1 MAIEPG
7 FKVRLGIYRIGSQV
21 DTVRRE
27 IWDLLAPHVEDVLN
41 AYYDN
46 ALVHAPIYRERIER
60 DRPQLVRGAIEATK
74 KLLLEPWDEA
84 WVQFAYTRAK
94 AEIESGLDLRARGA
108 MAIFVLIELDKLIVA
123 HHRFSV
129 KKAMRMMKTAV
140 QVFMLDA
147 ANAVACH
154 YALETQREKARADQL
169 EAAIREFGSAVDKVR
184 RSVETAVTSI
194 GSTSE
199 QLAEIASAAS
209 RQAITASQAAENTA
223 HRINSIA
230 TATEELSTTVQEMRA
245 QTAASAKMTSDAV
258 SRSQHTSESISALS
272 EAAEKIGSVV
282 DMIAKIAG
290 QTNLLALNATIE
302 AARAGE
308 MGKGFAVVALEIKS
322 LAAQTAKAT
331 DDIAQQITQVQEATR
346 ESIGEITSTGETITQ
361 ISAIAEA
368 VTTAASQQASATDE
382 IAQNASAAAA
392 NAATVADALKTVG
405 NTIRRAEETTLL
417 VSNFSADL
425 LRRSDEIGHAMD
437 RLSIVASNIGT
448 RRLANLAAA
457 SNK

>member
-1 MAIEPG
+1 
-7 FKVRLGIYRIGSQV
+7 
-21 DTVRRE
+21 
-27 IWDLLAPHVEDVLN
+27 
-41 AYYDN
+41 
-46 ALVHAPIYRERIER
+46 
-60 DRPQLVRGAIEATK
+60 
-74 KLLLEPWDEA
+74 
-84 WVQFAYTRAK
+84 
-94 AEIESGLDLRARGA
+94 
-108 MAIFVLIELDKLIVA
+108 
-123 HHRFSV
+123 
-129 KKAMRMMKTAV
+129 
-140 QVFMLDA
+140 
-147 ANAVACH
+147 
-154 YALETQREKARADQL
+154 
-169 EAAIREFGSAVDKVR
+169 
-184 RSVETAVTSI
+184 
-194 GSTSE
+194 
-199 QLAEIASAAS
+199 
-209 RQAITASQAAENTA
+209 
-223 HRINSIA
+223 
-230 TATEELSTTVQEMRA
+230 
-245 QTAASAKMTSDAV
+245 MTSDAV

-368 VTTAASQQASATDE
+368 VTIAASQQASATNE

-437 RLSIVASNIGT
+437 TLLSAASNIGA
-448 RRLANLAAA
+448 RQLPNLAAA
-457 SNK
+457 TTK